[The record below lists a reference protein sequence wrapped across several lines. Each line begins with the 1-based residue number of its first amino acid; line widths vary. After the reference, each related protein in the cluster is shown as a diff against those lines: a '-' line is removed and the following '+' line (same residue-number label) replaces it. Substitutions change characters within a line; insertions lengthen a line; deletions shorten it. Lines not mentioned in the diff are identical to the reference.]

1 MSIKPKW
8 ILILFLMPL
17 LATCGGNY
25 VPAERCPYGGVLAT
39 AENLPTADG
48 TAALL
53 YGAKVSCERADEGIK
68 AEITVFGD
76 MLSSAKNMKL
86 TIFAALVDK
95 NDNVVSRT
103 QEDFKVKQG
112 LFEVDM
118 PILVFDPSDTGSTGQ
133 AEFFVGFVL
142 TDDELNANRA
152 AWRESLNID

>member
-8 ILILFLMPL
+8 ILILFLTPL
-17 LATCGGNY
+17 LAACGGNY

-76 MLSSAKNMKL
+76 MLSTAKNMNL
-86 TIFAALVDK
+86 TVFAALVDK
-95 NDNVVSRT
+95 DDNVVVRT

-118 PILVFDPSDTGSTGQ
+118 PILVFHPGDTGSTGQ

-142 TDDELNANRA
+142 TDDELKVNRA

>member
-8 ILILFLMPL
+8 IPILFLTPL
-17 LATCGGNY
+17 LAACGGNY

-39 AENLPTADG
+39 AENLPAADG

-76 MLSSAKNMKL
+76 MLSSAQNMNL

-95 NDNVVSRT
+95 NDNVVART

-118 PILVFDPSDTGSTGQ
+118 PILVFDPSDTGSGGQ

-142 TDDELNANRA
+142 TDDELKANRA

>member
-1 MSIKPKW
+1 MSIRPKW
-8 ILILFLMPL
+8 IPILFLTPL
-17 LATCGGNY
+17 LAACSGNY
-25 VPAERCPYGGVLAT
+25 IPAERCPYGGVLAT

-76 MLSSAKNMKL
+76 MLSSAKNMNL
-86 TIFAALVDK
+86 IIFAALVDK
-95 NDNVVSRT
+95 NDNVVTRT
-103 QEDFKVKQG
+103 QEDFEVQQG
-112 LFEVDM
+112 LFEVEM
-118 PILVFDPSDTGSTGQ
+118 PILVFDPSDTGSRGQ

-152 AWRESLNID
+152 AWRKSLNLD

>member
-1 MSIKPKW
+1 MSIMPKW
-8 ILILFLMPL
+8 IPILFLMPL
-17 LATCGGNY
+17 LAACGGTY
-25 VPAERCPYGGVLAT
+25 VPSDRCPYGGILAT
-39 AENLPTADG
+39 TENLPSAEG

-53 YGAKVSCERADEGIK
+53 YGAKVSCERADEGIE

-76 MLSSAKNMKL
+76 MLSSTKNINL

-95 NDNVVSRT
+95 DDNVVTRT

-118 PILVFDPSDTGSTGQ
+118 PILVFDPGDTGSAGQ
-133 AEFFVGFVL
+133 AKFFVGFVL
-142 TDDELNANRA
+142 TGDELNTNRA

>member
-8 ILILFLMPL
+8 ILVLFLMPL
-17 LATCGGNY
+17 LAACGGNY

-48 TAALL
+48 TVALL

-76 MLSSAKNMKL
+76 MLSSAKNMKV

-95 NDNVVSRT
+95 NNNVVTRT

-118 PILVFDPSDTGSTGQ
+118 PILVFETSDTGSTRQ

>member
-1 MSIKPKW
+1 M
-8 ILILFLMPL
+8 
-17 LATCGGNY
+17 
-25 VPAERCPYGGVLAT
+25 
-39 AENLPTADG
+39 
-48 TAALL
+48 
-53 YGAKVSCERADEGIK
+53 SCERADEGIK

-76 MLSSAKNMKL
+76 MLSSAKNMNL

-95 NDNVVSRT
+95 NDNVVTRT

-118 PILVFDPSDTGSTGQ
+118 PILVFDPSDTGSPGQ

-142 TDDELNANRA
+142 TDDELSANRA

>member
-1 MSIKPKW
+1 
-8 ILILFLMPL
+8 MPL
-17 LATCGGNY
+17 LTACGGNY
-25 VPAERCPYGGVLAT
+25 VPPERCPYGGVLAT
-39 AENLPTADG
+39 AENLPAADG

-53 YGAKVSCERADEGIK
+53 YGAKVLCEGADEGIK

-76 MLSSAKNMKL
+76 MLSSAKNMNL
-86 TIFAALVDK
+86 IIFAALVDK
-95 NDNVVSRT
+95 NDNVVTRT
-103 QEDFKVKQG
+103 QQDFDVKQG